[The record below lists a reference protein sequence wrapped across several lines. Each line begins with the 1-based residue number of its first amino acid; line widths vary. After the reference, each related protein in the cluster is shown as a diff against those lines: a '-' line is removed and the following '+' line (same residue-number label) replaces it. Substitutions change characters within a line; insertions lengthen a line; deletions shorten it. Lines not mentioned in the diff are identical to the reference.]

1 MSGIPINEEFRR
13 AEASLREQNQL
24 ARASF
29 LHHSAGLAGL
39 RKKLARQLS
48 GPIMKHFKLPV
59 QLCLDGVDLVSGRR
73 QDLVPPRYLNFGGDG
88 DFEKTGLEFL
98 NYFTGLCGLKPY
110 HKVLEVGC
118 GIGRMARPLTKYL
131 TSGSYDGIDIVPRG
145 IHWCSTQFTPRY
157 ANFRFHLAD
166 VQNREYNPKGK
177 VRAKEYRFPFNDGEF
192 DFVFLTSVFTHMPK
206 EDMERYMGEIARTL
220 RKNGKSLITF
230 FLLNAESRELQRIG
244 QSSLKFVYP
253 YDGCWSSD
261 PVIPENA
268 LAYDEDDVS
277 SAYAKYGFQVT
288 DTHYG
293 AWCGRPQFVS
303 FQDILLATK
312 AEA

>member
-1 MSGIPINEEFRR
+1 
-13 AEASLREQNQL
+13 
-24 ARASF
+24 
-29 LHHSAGLAGL
+29 
-39 RKKLARQLS
+39 
-48 GPIMKHFKLPV
+48 
-59 QLCLDGVDLVSGRR
+59 
-73 QDLVPPRYLNFGGDG
+73 
-88 DFEKTGLEFL
+88 
-98 NYFTGLCGLKPY
+98 
-110 HKVLEVGC
+110 
-118 GIGRMARPLTKYL
+118 
-131 TSGSYDGIDIVPRG
+131 
-145 IHWCSTQFTPRY
+145 
-157 ANFRFHLAD
+157 
-166 VQNREYNPKGK
+166 
-177 VRAKEYRFPFNDGEF
+177 
-192 DFVFLTSVFTHMPK
+192 
-206 EDMERYMGEIARTL
+206 MGEIARTL